1 MIKKKNKRVV
11 ILGSGGFISS
21 SVEVLLKKNKISYLG
36 LSRKKIDFKK
46 KHSSKKLIRI
56 LKNSDTVLIIAA
68 KAPCK
73 DIEMLEDN
81 LQIMKNILIALT
93 KKSVFKVVYLSS
105 DAVYSDSMKKL
116 NENSETNPDNFHGL
130 MHLMREQMLKLTNQN
145 NLCIL
150 RPTLVYGEND
160 PHNGYGPNSFLRLA
174 KKNISIRIFGNG
186 EELRDH
192 VFIDDVANI
201 ILSSIVNNFKG
212 VLNIVTGTKISFY
225 EIAKLA
231 IKRTKSNSKIIK
243 KRRKGLMPHNGYRLF
258 NSSKLNSLVNFKLLS
273 IKYNKFYK

>member
-36 LSRKKIDFKK
+36 LSRKKIDFTK

-116 NENSETNPDNFHGL
+116 NENKQTHTF
-130 MHLMREQMLKLTNQN
+130 
-145 NLCIL
+145 
-150 RPTLVYGEND
+150 Y
-160 PHNGYGPNSFLRLA
+160 
-174 KKNISIRIFGNG
+174 SIG
-186 EELRDH
+186 
-192 VFIDDVANI
+192 
-201 ILSSIVNNFKG
+201 
-212 VLNIVTGTKISFY
+212 
-225 EIAKLA
+225 
-231 IKRTKSNSKIIK
+231 
-243 KRRKGLMPHNGYRLF
+243 
-258 NSSKLNSLVNFKLLS
+258 
-273 IKYNKFYK
+273 